1 MQTEISI
8 LHEQFC
14 QEALLVRN
22 FRPSTIGWYRMSLKM
37 FLRYCGDN
45 VTDLRD
51 ITTERLRDY
60 LYSKR
65 LGGWTAD
72 TFLNQ
77 YKGIKMFLKW
87 CVRNGYLQTNPI
99 EPIQT
104 PKLEKKLPKRISKQ
118 DALAVLDYAFHRKS
132 AYRFERYRNRAVFA
146 VMLYAGL
153 RAQEVSNLK
162 NGDVDLL
169 NRVIRVNQGKGA
181 KDRIVPISFALLR
194 YLQEYVE
201 DRNRLAKDSSFFF
214 TTLQG
219 NGPFSYRA
227 LRKAVM
233 KVKEGTG
240 IEFTAHRLRHTF
252 ATLMLEGGCDLFS
265 LQKMMGHSDIKTT
278 TIYLS
283 ASVLMLQEQMM
294 KHPLG

>member
-22 FRPSTIGWYRMSLKM
+22 FRPSTIGWYRTCLKM
-37 FLRYCGDN
+37 FLGHCGGT
-45 VTDLRD
+45 VTTLTD
-51 ITTERLRDY
+51 ITTERLRGY
-60 LYSKR
+60 LYKKR
-65 LGGWTAD
+65 LDGWTAD

-77 YKGIKMFLKW
+77 YKGLKMFFKW
-87 CVRNGYLQTNPI
+87 CVQNGYMQSNPI

-118 DALAVLDYAFHRKS
+118 DALAVLDYAFHRKA
-132 AYRFERYRNRAVFA
+132 AYRFERYRNRAVFG

-169 NRVIRVNQGKGA
+169 NRVIRVNRGKGA

-194 YLQEYVE
+194 YLQEYVI
-201 DRNRLAKDSSFFF
+201 DRKRLAKESDFFF
-214 TTLQG
+214 TSAQG
-219 NGPFSYRA
+219 NGPFTYRA
-227 LRKAVM
+227 LTKAVK

-240 IEFTAHRLRHTF
+240 IDFTAHRLRHTF

-283 ASVLMLQEQMM
+283 ASVSMLQEQMM